1 MLIIITDS
9 TTITIIIITTTTTI
23 ITITALIHIFYIL
36 FVTGDNSICSSRIFV
51 RNARSAA
58 DSILFRRSN
67 QLKKRDEFIE
77 KKRFHQFDK
86 AKRRN
91 SRGEMTRNE
100 EKSEKRNLTKNL

>member
-1 MLIIITDS
+1 M
-9 TTITIIIITTTTTI
+9 
-23 ITITALIHIFYIL
+23 
-36 FVTGDNSICSSRIFV
+36 TGDNSICSSRIFV
-51 RNARSAA
+51 RNARSTA

-100 EKSEKRNLTKNL
+100 ETIRGKKFDQNLKA